1 MKKKLNC
8 ILLVDDNAAD
18 NYFHKII
25 IKEMNFTE
33 NIEVALDGEQAL
45 TFVKKENQIP
55 PELIFLDI
63 NMPRMDG
70 WDFLEAYRELSEEQK
85 SDTIVI
91 MLTTSL
97 NPEDE
102 KKAEQ
107 FAEVV
112 GFKIKPLTVEM
123 LTEILEQYFPY
134 VQENN

>member
-33 NIEVALDGEQAL
+33 NIEVALDGEEAL
-45 TFVKKENQIP
+45 TFVKKENQIQ

>member
-33 NIEVALDGEQAL
+33 NIEVALDGEEAL

>member
-70 WDFLEAYRELSEEQK
+70 WGFLEAYRELSEEQK

-123 LTEILEQYFPY
+123 LTEILEQYFPKK
-134 VQENN
+134 

>member
-1 MKKKLNC
+1 
-8 ILLVDDNAAD
+8 
-18 NYFHKII
+18 
-25 IKEMNFTE
+25 
-33 NIEVALDGEQAL
+33 
-45 TFVKKENQIP
+45 
-55 PELIFLDI
+55 
-63 NMPRMDG
+63 MPRMDG